1 MDQVD
6 RQGITT
12 RNQEDYPMLLIR
24 NSNRLRVAISLHAA
38 SLLLLIVV
46 NSSTWQGTAVPART
60 NHDTDC
66 LHTGLS

>member
-12 RNQEDYPMLLIR
+12 RNQEDYQMVLIR
-24 NSNRLRVAISLHAA
+24 SSNRLRVAISLHVA

-46 NSSTWQGTAVPART
+46 NSSTWQGTAVPAST
-60 NHDTDC
+60 YHDTDC